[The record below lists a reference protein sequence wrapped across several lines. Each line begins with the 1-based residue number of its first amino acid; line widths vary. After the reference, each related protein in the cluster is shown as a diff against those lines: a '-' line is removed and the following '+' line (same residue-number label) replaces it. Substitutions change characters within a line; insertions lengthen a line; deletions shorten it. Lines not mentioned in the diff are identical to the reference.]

1 MYLHLIGQ
9 KTSLKKVSCLM
20 PQRCN
25 MNPNPGLMEASY
37 AELISTKVL
46 GFPQAIEIDKKP
58 DKKFRQDSFMV
69 PAATA
74 GNKNK
79 QQFPLLTPQG
89 GGWAGSSYGARIE
102 MCSGVRLEGGL
113 VGLSGP
119 QVVLHAGD
127 ICND

>member
-1 MYLHLIGQ
+1 
-9 KTSLKKVSCLM
+9 
-20 PQRCN
+20 

-58 DKKFRQDSFMV
+58 DKKFRQDFFMV

-89 GGWAGSSYGARIE
+89 GG
-102 MCSGVRLEGGL
+102 
-113 VGLSGP
+113 
-119 QVVLHAGD
+119 
-127 ICND
+127 

>member
-9 KTSLKKVSCLM
+9 KTSLKNVSCSM

-46 GFPQAIEIDKKP
+46 GFPQAIEIDKRP
-58 DKKFRQDSFMV
+58 DKKFSQDFIMA
-69 PAATA
+69 PAAA
-74 GNKNK
+74 AAENKNK

-89 GGWAGSSYGARIE
+89 GG
-102 MCSGVRLEGGL
+102 
-113 VGLSGP
+113 
-119 QVVLHAGD
+119 
-127 ICND
+127 